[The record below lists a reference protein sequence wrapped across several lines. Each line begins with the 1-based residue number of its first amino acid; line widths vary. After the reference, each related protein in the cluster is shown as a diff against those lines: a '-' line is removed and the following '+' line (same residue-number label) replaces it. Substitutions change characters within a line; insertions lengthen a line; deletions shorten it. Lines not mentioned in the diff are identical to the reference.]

1 MNTFRQAQGEPLR
14 QPQEK
19 PLSPSKNR
27 PSELRGESASDP
39 QRFIADHVL
48 EIPKSGIRDF
58 FEVVQSMTD
67 VISLGIGEPD
77 FVTPWRIRE
86 AAIFAMEKGKTGYTS
101 NLGLPRLRSAITQYL
116 SSRFDVFYDAQKEV
130 LVSVGVSEAL
140 DLALRAI
147 LNPGDEVIFH
157 EPSYVSYNPSI
168 TLAGGRAISVQT
180 EAQHDFRLLPHALEA
195 KLTPRTKALLLSFPT
210 NPTGAIMTAEDLR
223 PIADLC
229 IQNDL
234 LVLSDEIYSELVYNG
249 TKHVS
254 IASLPGMKERTV
266 LLNGCSKSFA
276 MTGFRVGYACAPAII
291 IEAMMKIHQYAI
303 MCASVMSQEAAIE
316 ALEHCSKEV
325 AAMRSDYERRR
336 NFTVTRFNE
345 MGLSCHSPKGAF
357 YAFPYVGST
366 GLTSKQFSLGLLESQ
381 KVAVVP
387 GDAFGSSGEGFV
399 RCCFATSLEKLR
411 EATDRIEAF
420 VRALGAPSTP
430 SSTGTPG
437 TDY

>member
-1 MNTFRQAQGEPLR
+1 MNTLR
-14 QPQEK
+14 QTQSEPY
-19 PLSPSKNR
+19 SRSHDR
-27 PSELRGESASDP
+27 PSPARREDSALDP
-39 QRFIADHVL
+39 QRFIATHVL
-48 EIPKSGIRDF
+48 NIPKSGIRDF

-101 NLGLPRLRSAITQYL
+101 NLGLPRLRSAIAKYL
-116 SSRFDVFYDAQKEV
+116 ARFDVSYEAHKEV
-130 LVSVGVSEAL
+130 LVSVGVSEAV

-168 TLAGGRAISVQT
+168 TLAGGRAVSVQT
-180 EAQHDFRLLPHALEA
+180 EAQHDFRLSPNALEA
-195 KLTPRTKALLLSFPT
+195 KITPRTKALLLSFPT
-210 NPTGAIMTAEDLR
+210 NPTGGIMTLEDLR

-229 IQNDL
+229 IQHDL
-234 LVLSDEIYSELVYNG
+234 LVLSDEIYCELVYNG

-254 IASLPGMKERTV
+254 IASLPGMKERTI

-276 MTGFRVGYACAPAII
+276 MTGFRVGYACAPAPI
-291 IEAMMKIHQYAI
+291 IEAMLKIHQYAI
-303 MCASVMSQEAAIE
+303 MCASVLSQEAAIE

-336 NFTVTRFNE
+336 NFIVARFNE

-357 YAFPYVGST
+357 YVFPYVGST
-366 GLTSKQFSLGLLESQ
+366 GLTSRQFSFGLLESQ

-387 GDAFGSSGEGFV
+387 GDAFGDSGEGFV
-399 RCCFATSLEKLR
+399 RCCFATSFEKLR

-420 VRALGAPSTP
+420 LRSL
-430 SSTGTPG
+430 GTP
-437 TDY
+437 

>member
-1 MNTFRQAQGEPLR
+1 MNTFRQAQGEPPR
-14 QPQEK
+14 QAQGGPFPK
-19 PLSPSKNR
+19 TR
-27 PSELRGESASDP
+27 SESGSDP
-39 QRFIADHVL
+39 RRFIADHVL
-48 EIPKSGIRDF
+48 DIPKSGIRDF

-101 NLGLPRLRSAITQYL
+101 NLGLPRLRSAIAQYL
-116 SSRFDVFYDAQKEV
+116 LSGFNVTYDAHNEV

-168 TLAGGRAISVQT
+168 TLTGGRAVSVQT
-180 EAQHDFRLLPHALEA
+180 DAEHDFRLLPETLEA
-195 KLTPRTKALLLSFPT
+195 KITPRTKALLFSFPT
-210 NPTGAIMTAEDLR
+210 NPTGGVMQPEDLR

-229 IQNDL
+229 IQHDL
-234 LVLSDEIYSELVYNG
+234 LVLSDEIYCELVYNG

-276 MTGFRVGYACAPAII
+276 MTGFRVGYACAPAPI

-303 MCASVMSQEAAIE
+303 MCASVLSQEAAIE
-316 ALEHCSKEV
+316 ALEHCAKEV

-336 NFTVTRFNE
+336 NFIVTRFNE
-345 MGLSCHSPKGAF
+345 MGLPCHSPQGTF
-357 YAFPYVGST
+357 YVFPHIGPT
-366 GLTSKQFSLGLLESQ
+366 GLTSRQFSLSLLESQ

-399 RCCFATSLEKLR
+399 RCCFATSFEKLR

-420 VRALGAPSTP
+420 LRARCAGSTPGAPSSP
-430 SSTGTPG
+430 
-437 TDY
+437 